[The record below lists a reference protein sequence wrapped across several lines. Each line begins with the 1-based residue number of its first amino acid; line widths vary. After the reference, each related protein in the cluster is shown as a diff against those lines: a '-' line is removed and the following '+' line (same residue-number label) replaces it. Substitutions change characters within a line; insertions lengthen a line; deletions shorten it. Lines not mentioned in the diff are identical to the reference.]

1 MIITGTLR
9 KPLRAGKLGQ
19 IEKEGKTDPNQ
30 RVRTCL
36 QTPDLELV
44 PSLNPKPLDLRA
56 VQLQPDLELPHPLE
70 EQSGTQIL
78 QIPLT
83 LIQMNQIFD

>member
-1 MIITGTLR
+1 MTITGTLR
-9 KPLRAGKLGQ
+9 KPLRTGKLGQ
-19 IEKEGKTDPNQ
+19 IGKEGKTDPNQ

-36 QTPDLELV
+36 QIPDLELV

-70 EQSGTQIL
+70 DQSGTQIL